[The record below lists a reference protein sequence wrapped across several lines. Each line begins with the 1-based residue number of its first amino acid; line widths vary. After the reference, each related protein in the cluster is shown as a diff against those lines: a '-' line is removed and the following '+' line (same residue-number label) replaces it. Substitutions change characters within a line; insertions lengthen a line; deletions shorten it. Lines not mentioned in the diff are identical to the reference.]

1 MLENSLKNYY
11 RQKEQSIKVKRDAYH
26 QSKVRESG
34 LSSYFFSEKDA
45 GDRKSAR
52 SGKAESREE
61 PVANRRSQM
70 SEPDLKLAIERLI
83 KSINTTIA
91 VNNKKREQIDF
102 LRKERNLYDQV
113 FRNLEYQILQQEK
126 EVLDNMQRN
135 KEILAKNAEMKVS
148 LDNLI
153 RNTEKSN
160 DLDIDG
166 FFHQEKVKYE
176 RSLKHRVNVS
186 RKSVIKLKA
195 NRSLSQ
201 ELIDLSDEHR
211 LKSRNHPVDCE
222 GLEEEDETNLNER
235 RVDIIEALIKEF
247 KYHNEEND
255 IDLIMELYENGKE
268 LNDKLFVE
276 LSELQENVGLSGL

>member
-1 MLENSLKNYY
+1 
-11 RQKEQSIKVKRDAYH
+11 V
-26 QSKVRESG
+26 
-34 LSSYFFSEKDA
+34 SSYFFTEKDA
-45 GDRKSAR
+45 GDHKSVR
-52 SGKAESREE
+52 QEKAESTEE

-135 KEILAKNAEMKVS
+135 KEILVKNAEMKVS

-153 RNTEKSN
+153 RTTEKSN
-160 DLDIDG
+160 DLNIDG
-166 FFHQEKVKYE
+166 FFDHEKVKYE
-176 RSLKHRVNVS
+176 SSLKHRVNVS

-211 LKSRNHPVDCE
+211 LKPRNLPMNCE
-222 GLEEEDETNLNER
+222 GLEGEEEDETNLNER
-235 RVDIIEALIKEF
+235 RVDMIEALIKEF

-255 IDLIMELYENGKE
+255 IDLIMDLYKNGKE

-276 LSELQENVGLSGL
+276 LSELQENVDLSGL